1 MRPPRVTP
9 PASPRR
15 VWWCLLLILPMVAA
29 EGRAAAQRAPDSPP
43 DEPQGTHPDF
53 FLRRPLGTIG
63 VRTGW
68 LFAREGSD
76 LFDFVERQLTID
88 DGAFSAPS
96 FTAELGIA
104 LTPRVDIVLGLDAS
118 KASVTSEYRDYVDNN
133 RLPIVQTTS
142 LKQVNVSGSVRFA
155 VLPRVQG
162 ISRFAWIPRRV
173 TPYVGAGA
181 GAMRYEFRQTGDF
194 VDFVD
199 LSVFADNFVAQGWAP
214 SAHVF
219 GGGDIQIYRRLF
231 LSLEGRYIW
240 AAADLGRTFVDFD
253 PIDLAGF
260 RLGAG
265 VNIVF

>member
-1 MRPPRVTP
+1 MRPLGSRRRAWWHPLVVLLALGATP
-9 PASPRR
+9 
-15 VWWCLLLILPMVAA
+15 
-29 EGRAAAQRAPDSPP
+29 AAAQAPTGPRPDSQRAP
-43 DEPQGTHPDF
+43 TPDF
-53 FLRRPLGTIG
+53 FLREPLGTIG

-88 DGAFSAPS
+88 RGAFSTPS

-104 LTPRVDIVLGLDAS
+104 LTPRLDIVVGLDAS
-118 KASVTSEYRDYVDNN
+118 KASVSSEYRDYVDNN
-133 RLPIVQTTS
+133 RLPIAQTTS
-142 LKQVNVSGSVRFA
+142 LQQVNVTGSIRMA
-155 VLPRVQG
+155 LLPRVDG

-181 GAMRYEFRQTGDF
+181 GAMRYEFRQQGDF
-194 VDFVD
+194 VDFED
-199 LSVFADNFVAQGWAP
+199 LSVFADDFVSRGWTP

-219 GGGDIQIYRRLF
+219 GGGDIRAYRRLYF
-231 LSLEGRYIW
+231 TLEGRYTW
-240 AAADLGRTFVDFD
+240 AAADLDRTFVDFD

-265 VNIVF
+265 INFLF